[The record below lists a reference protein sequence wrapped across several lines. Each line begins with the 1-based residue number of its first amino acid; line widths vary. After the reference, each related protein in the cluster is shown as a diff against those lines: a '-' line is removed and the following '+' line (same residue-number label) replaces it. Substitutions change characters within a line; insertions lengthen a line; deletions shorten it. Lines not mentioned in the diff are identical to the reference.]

1 MERLGTM
8 SRRITSLK
16 IEKVEEQG
24 IGPSCPSLALPQGK
38 GTVYDLQGRRQESQK
53 HGIVIVNGKKVKK

>member
-1 MERLGTM
+1 M

-24 IGPSCPSLALPQGK
+24 ISPSLTLPQGK
-38 GTVYDLQGRRQESQK
+38 GTVYDLQGRRQESLK
-53 HGIVIVNGKKVKK
+53 HGIVIVNGKKVKR